1 MTCKSA
7 AAAAAFLLA
16 LVVSLGCPR
25 DEKVAEAPNAA
36 PAKHEA
42 MPADVPQQGTTEPKV
57 AEPAKPIE
65 SSKPVERTPAPTA
78 PSVGDGAPRASDN
91 PHSDNAAPT
100 DALFKDWPKSLT
112 VLVATGMQMG
122 YIEPC
127 GCSGKEN
134 QKGGL
139 SRRDNFLK
147 KLRADGWDVVPL
159 DVGGQIRRFG
169 KQAELKFQ
177 ATADALKTM
186 KYAAVA
192 FGADDLRLPVEALTA
207 AAADVDKNSGP
218 FVGANVA
225 LFDFDQGVTPR
236 FRIISAGKLK
246 LGVTAVLGDS
256 FQKSL
261 TSGDLKFKPAADALK
276 EVLPQ
281 LKAAHCDHLVLLAH
295 AELEETKALAKQF
308 PDFDLVITSGGAAEP
323 PREPQT
329 IDGTNT
335 PLIEVGQKGMY
346 ANVIGLTGDPQ
357 RPFLFQKVPLTAQWG
372 EAEEMHRA
380 MAAYQD
386 QLKELGLDG
395 LGLKPAAYPSAEKGS
410 FVGSDKCGEC
420 HTKAYAIWKKT
431 PHAHALATLE
441 KLKPARQYDPECLS
455 CHVTGWEPQKFYPYV
470 GGYLSR
476 EKTPTLADNGCENCH
491 GPGSAHVAAE
501 SGDAKLS
508 DKQIA
513 ALRIAMQVPHDRIEN
528 SCTACHDGDNSLNFK
543 FETYWPKVEHH
554 GKD

>member
-1 MTCKSA
+1 MISKSA
-7 AAAAAFLLA
+7 AAALLLA
-16 LVVSLGCPR
+16 LIVSLGCPR
-25 DEKVAEAPNAA
+25 EEKVAESPSAAAAKPAEAKPAPLPQQVATDPPKVAA
-36 PAKHEA
+36 PAA
-42 MPADVPQQGTTEPKV
+42 PATVRSAGDDAPK
-57 AEPAKPIE
+57 
-65 SSKPVERTPAPTA
+65 
-78 PSVGDGAPRASDN
+78 ASDN
-91 PHSDNAAPT
+91 PAAGNAAPT

-186 KYAAVA
+186 KYSAVA
-192 FGADDLRLPVEALTA
+192 FGADDLRLPAEALTA
-207 AAADVDKNSGP
+207 AAADVDKNAGP

-236 FRIISAGKLK
+236 FRIISAGKQK

-295 AELEETKALAKQF
+295 AELEETKGLAKQF

-329 IDGTNT
+329 IDGTKT

-395 LGLKPAAYPSAEKGS
+395 LGLKPAAFPSAEKGS

-455 CHVTGWEPQKFYPYV
+455 CHVTGWEPQKFYPHV

-476 EKTPTLADNGCENCH
+476 EKTPALADNGCENCH

-513 ALRIAMQVPHDRIEN
+513 ALRTAMQVPHDRIEN